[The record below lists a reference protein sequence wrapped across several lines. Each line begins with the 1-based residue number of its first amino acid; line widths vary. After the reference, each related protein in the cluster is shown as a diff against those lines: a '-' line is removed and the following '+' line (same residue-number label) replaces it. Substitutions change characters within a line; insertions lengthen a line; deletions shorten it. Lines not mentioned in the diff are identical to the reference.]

1 MRSNHSALTFILT
14 LAASAAHA
22 QVGAATG
29 TLAQRIG
36 HYDPSLMTR
45 RPGGHNGPGTM
56 EVGNILQGSARG
68 GSLSTNFMMLQ
79 VGLINPRGGIAE
91 HFHNDCEEMFIILEG
106 PAPEF
111 TVNGRTSAIPTPS
124 GVSVRMGS
132 SHAIYNP
139 SPDKPILWMNV
150 NVSMNRVYDAY
161 NLEDGRVSATLDRIP
176 QFVNFRMDSR
186 LLKPVVNM
194 GGGTGSVLYRRLL
207 GPTVFSTPWSY
218 VDEISIPSGA
228 SIGPINEPDMSE
240 AWYVISGAGTVT
252 VNGEKVNIKKGDA
265 IPVDL
270 GESHSFTQTGS
281 EPLHMVVNGIA
292 RDLATKRA
300 YIDKPGT
307 LGAGWPARN

>member
-1 MRSNHSALTFILT
+1 
-14 LAASAAHA
+14 
-22 QVGAATG
+22 
-29 TLAQRIG
+29 
-36 HYDPSLMTR
+36 
-45 RPGGHNGPGTM
+45 
-56 EVGNILQGSARG
+56 
-68 GSLSTNFMMLQ
+68 
-79 VGLINPRGGIAE
+79 
-91 HFHNDCEEMFIILEG
+91 
-106 PAPEF
+106 
-111 TVNGRTSAIPTPS
+111 
-124 GVSVRMGS
+124 
-132 SHAIYNP
+132 
-139 SPDKPILWMNV
+139 
-150 NVSMNRVYDAY
+150 VYDAY